1 MLPTLPKDIQDA
13 FIEQDTDKLRE
24 GFNKL
29 TDEEAQY
36 HLKRCVDSG
45 LWVPAGSSNE
55 ADGEA
60 EKTAAQEEGEESAK
74 AE

>member
-1 MLPTLPKDIQDA
+1 MLPTLPKDIQEA
-13 FIEQDTDKLRE
+13 FIEQDTDKLRAA
-24 GFNKL
+24 FNSL

-45 LWVPAGSSNE
+45 LWVPAGSSEGDNQE
-55 ADGEA
+55 AGES
-60 EKTAAQEEGEESAK
+60 TEGPSEDTAK